1 MLGVLKYF
9 ANSCDENL
17 KILLRNNA
25 TEHFDKAIAHIE
37 DDYLGSHWLG
47 SFALLAMDVDI
58 L

>member
-1 MLGVLKYF
+1 MK
-9 ANSCDENL
+9 NL

-47 SFALLAMDVDI
+47 SFALLALDVDI